1 MGTHIYD
8 MRGLLPSQYEG
19 SYIKGR
25 WKPLQPL
32 WTPIRPVYWT
42 LGLPNPTNVPL
53 SSPKILQVKTPYL
66 AHGWPYTTN
75 WNRYMTMQWGP
86 LRPKSTP
93 PNKTI
98 GGPCTTIIK
107 TESIMSFEH
116 HRSSSSGTYPYITLC
131 IFNVRTI
138 TLLQ

>member
-1 MGTHIYD
+1 MADGSSINHCGLLCVQYCILNPLGTPQSNQCAS
-8 MRGLLPSQYEG
+8 LPSQNTQSQDLLFAY
-19 SYIKGR
+19 
-25 WKPLQPL
+25 
-32 WTPIRPVYWT
+32 
-42 LGLPNPTNVPL
+42 
-53 SSPKILQVKTPYL
+53 
-66 AHGWPYTTN
+66 GWPYTTN

-86 LRPKSTP
+86 VRPKSTP
-93 PNKTI
+93 LHKTI

-116 HRSSSSGTYPYITLC
+116 HRSSSSSGTYPYITLC

>member
-1 MGTHIYD
+1 MGTLCGE
-8 MRGLLPSQYEG
+8 RLPSQYRG
-19 SYIKGR
+19 TYIKGR
-25 WKPLQPL
+25 QKPLQPL

-42 LGLPNPTNVPL
+42 LYRDSSIRPMCLPPSQHTTSQDLLFGPWVALYDQLEPLYDHAVGTPTTKEHPPL
-53 SSPKILQVKTPYL
+53 T
-66 AHGWPYTTN
+66 
-75 WNRYMTMQWGP
+75 
-86 LRPKSTP
+86 RPV
-93 PNKTI
+93 